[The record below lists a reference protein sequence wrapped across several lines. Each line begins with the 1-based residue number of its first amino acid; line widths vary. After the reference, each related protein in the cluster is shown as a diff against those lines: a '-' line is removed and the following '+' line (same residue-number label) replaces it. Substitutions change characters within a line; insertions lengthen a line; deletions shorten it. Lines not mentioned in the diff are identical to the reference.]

1 MALFSGLLN
10 FFAEKSVRLLAITHM
25 YEVFRKQ
32 LIIEADNKFKFG
44 HMKVFPDK
52 SGLCYLFKMEEG
64 LGLEDNFAI
73 ECARESGI
81 PESILLNGKKILIIM
96 KM

>member
-1 MALFSGLLN
+1 
-10 FFAEKSVRLLAITHM
+10 M

-32 LIIEADNKFKFG
+32 LIVDTEKYFKFG

-52 SGLCYLFKMEEG
+52 SGLCYLYRMEEG
-64 LGLEDNFAI
+64 LGSEQSFAI

-81 PESILLNGKKILIIM
+81 SEEVLINGTASITSILNHLYYF
-96 KM
+96 